1 MKKGRSAKGSADD
14 SSATTPTTTTT
25 TTGGRLALV
34 GAHLLELAPPRLR
47 RGVLL
52 VEGDHIAAITD
63 AAPAGW
69 PTLDCSGLVVT
80 PGFVDA
86 HVRLG
91 EELVAA
97 LPGRTDGRPATH
109 LARLGDGAFRVDR
122 ALDHAALARA
132 ARALGAA
139 ALAAGTTTLF
149 VQVSAPSAIEGSL
162 DVVTDA
168 LEASGVRAAVTYA
181 TAERPDS
188 AAPRDEAR
196 AALRELDR
204 FLARLTKNPRPR
216 TAGLVG
222 AHAAHLLS
230 TEIAEALAEIAAR
243 RELGTHLRVAE
254 APHDAERDGLPT
266 VAWLEARGLVRPGS
280 VLASGAHLDGGD
292 VARLVHSGAYVAHT
306 PRADLRT
313 ADAPARAA
321 RLGERLVL
329 GTAGESPDVR
339 LEAHL
344 AAIVNQAP
352 RLAAAALDRGRALAS
367 WTFGRDFAL
376 GAGAAADLVA
386 LRWPDSPSLEVL
398 AALPPEAQAA
408 AAAELLHRA
417 AVVHVLVDGA
427 LVHTTAPATSTSG

>member
-1 MKKGRSAKGSADD
+1 MTKKTTAPP
-14 SSATTPTTTTT
+14 SS
-25 TTGGRLALV
+25 GRLALV

-47 RGVLL
+47 RGAVL
-52 VEGDHIAAITD
+52 VEGDHIAAVAD

-69 PTLDCSGLVVT
+69 PTLDCTGLVVT

-97 LPGRTDGRPATH
+97 LGRPDGRAPSH
-109 LARLGDGAFRVDR
+109 LARLTDGPFRVDR

-149 VQVSAPSAIEGSL
+149 VQVSAPSAIEGAL
-162 DVVTDA
+162 DVVADA
-168 LEASGVRAAVTYA
+168 LEATGVRAALSYA
-181 TAERPDS
+181 TAERPDA

-196 AALRELDR
+196 AALRETDR
-204 FLARLTKNPRPR
+204 FLARLTKSPRRR

-243 RELGTHLRVAE
+243 REAATHLRAGE
-254 APHDAERDGLPT
+254 AALDAERDGLPT
-266 VAWLEARGLVRPGS
+266 VAWLEARGLVRAGS
-280 VLASGAHLDGGD
+280 ILASGAHLDGGD
-292 VARLVHSGAYVAHT
+292 VARLLHSGAYVAHT
-306 PRADLRT
+306 PRADLRA
-313 ADAPARAA
+313 ADPPARAA
-321 RLGERLVL
+321 RFGDRLVL
-329 GTAGESPDVR
+329 GTAGESPDLR

-344 AAIVNQAP
+344 AALANHAP

-367 WTFGRDFAL
+367 YTFGRDFAL
-376 GAGAAADLVA
+376 GPGAAADLVA
-386 LRWPDSPSLEVL
+386 LRWPASPSLEALVPL
-398 AALPPEAQAA
+398 APDALAG

-417 AVVHVLVDGA
+417 DVVHVLVDGA
-427 LVHTTAPATSTSG
+427 LVRGATAG